1 MHADDKELILQGI
14 YENLYL
20 VKDFVNNVLQE
31 IKDKDVSNYPIIALS
46 QKEINLGLKIVDKVD
61 FDLSWNFNISHL
73 EEFVIKGI
81 VLKEKAKEFI
91 KVYKEH
97 NKHYCLFITFDEKE
111 ADFVY
116 VKK

>member
-73 EEFVIKGI
+73 ESIKNVDLI
-81 VLKEKAKEFI
+81 T
-91 KVYKEH
+91 H
-97 NKHYCLFITFDEKE
+97 ITF
-111 ADFVY
+111 FQ
-116 VKK
+116 